1 MAFETEQ
8 ALVEAVLLMETEPI
22 DEKTL
27 GRITGLG
34 MEAVRKATSALVDR
48 YSSEGCGIEIRRIA
62 GGLLLAPKEELWN
75 SLRDRYGKRHDNRL
89 SKAALETLSI
99 VAYSQPVTRVEI
111 ESLRGVAADGMI
123 RLLLDRGLIREVGK
137 KDAPG
142 RPTQYG
148 TSREFLR
155 AFRLSSI
162 SELPKLEDVDEERF
176 RADE

>member
-1 MAFETEQ
+1 MALETEQ

-22 DEKTL
+22 DEKTIS
-27 GRITGLG
+27 RVTGLG
-34 MEAVRKATSALVDR
+34 AEVVRRALSALVDR
-48 YSSEGCGIEIRRIA
+48 YAVPECGLELRRIA
-62 GGLLLAPKEELWN
+62 DGLLLAPKEVLSRN
-75 SLRDRYGKRHDNRL
+75 LRDRYGKRHDTRL

-99 VAYSQPVTRVEI
+99 IAYSQPVTRGEI

-123 RLLLDRGLIREVGK
+123 RLLLDRGFIKETGK

-162 SELPKLEDVDEERF
+162 SDLPKLEDVEEERF
-176 RADE
+176 APDE

>member
-1 MAFETEQ
+1 MALETEQ

-22 DEKTL
+22 DEKTIS
-27 GRITGLG
+27 RISGLG
-34 MEAVRKATSALVDR
+34 VEVVRQAMSALVDR
-48 YSSEGCGIEIRRIA
+48 YSRPESGMEIRRIA
-62 GGLLLAPKEELWN
+62 DGILLAPKQGLWN
-75 SLRDRYGKRHDNRL
+75 NLRDRYGKRQDNRL

-99 VAYSQPVTRVEI
+99 IAYSQPVTRPEI

-123 RLLLDRGLIREVGK
+123 RLLLDRGLIKEVGK

-162 SELPKLEDVDEERF
+162 SELPKLEDVEEERF
-176 RADE
+176 APEE